1 MIQRVRLNLCMNC
14 LERDA
19 VNVEVGREKGSQRD
33 PYRDTVA
40 LCDPCRDALLSG
52 NFDML
57 HERFNSERTVRRE
70 G

>member
-1 MIQRVRLNLCMNC
+1 
-14 LERDA
+14 
-19 VNVEVGREKGSQRD
+19 
-33 PYRDTVA
+33 VA